1 MDPPSGAAAHFPEE
15 VAKDLNDKGCW
26 KFALCRV
33 NIEQVVTSCTLFPPP
48 NSVFST
54 KIRSFSIDNSTD
66 LNKAQSFRRPNRRH
80 HV

>member
-33 NIEQVVTSCTLFPPP
+33 NIEQVVTSCTLFPPTQLGLLHQ
-48 NSVFST
+48 NSIFLD
-54 KIRSFSIDNSTD
+54 R
-66 LNKAQSFRRPNRRH
+66 
-80 HV
+80 